1 MGASWHKS
9 SELRWLLDRRTPTA
23 SPATEQAQRVLRWL
37 DQRVVPRLDD
47 EHRRAYQRARRIHGR
62 PAQVRVRGFGMCV
75 DMRGAGDDAY
85 GHHRLRAVVRDV
97 VVPLIAEGVLD
108 SGTAH
113 HLQQSLRGEFADL
126 CREVERALVTSR
138 RSSAG

>member
-9 SELRWLLDRRTPTA
+9 SELRWLLDRRTPMA

-37 DQRVVPRLDD
+37 EQRVVSRLND
-47 EHRRAYQRARRIHGR
+47 EHRRVYQRARHVHGR
-62 PAQVRVRGFGMCV
+62 PAQVRVRGFGIRV
-75 DMRGAGDDAY
+75 DVRGADDDAY

-97 VVPLIAEGVLD
+97 VVPLIADGVLD
-108 SGTAH
+108 SGKAH
-113 HLQQSLRGEFADL
+113 HLQQRLRGEFADL
-126 CREVERALVTSR
+126 YREVERALAERR